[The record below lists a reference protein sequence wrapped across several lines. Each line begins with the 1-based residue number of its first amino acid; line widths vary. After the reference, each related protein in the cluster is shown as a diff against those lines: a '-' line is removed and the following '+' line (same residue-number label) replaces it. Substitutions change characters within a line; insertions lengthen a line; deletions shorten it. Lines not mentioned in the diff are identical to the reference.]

1 MDIVIRLKNEARNE
15 PSEPIWREAIAE
27 IEKLRLQVKQ
37 FEEQKATKQRVLDRR
52 DEILAV
58 AKGVKA

>member
-1 MDIVIRLKNEARNE
+1 LDIVIRLKNEARNE

>member
-1 MDIVIRLKNEARNE
+1 VDIVIRLRNEARNE

-37 FEEQKATKQRVLDRR
+37 FEEQKATKQRVLDKRN
-52 DEILAV
+52 EILSAD
-58 AKGVKA
+58 KGVKA